1 MSDQALLDEIKKLF
15 DDYARV
21 WHEGDWLAVAMLYHV
36 PSITM
41 RGDGSIHS
49 FQSREEVQEFLR
61 RVGEGYNREGNLGTG
76 RHYGLAALPI
86 GARSV
91 LATLTWQAVLQDG
104 SILREWQQSYNLVR
118 ADGRWQI
125 LVATFHLE

>member
-1 MSDQALLDEIKKLF
+1 MPEQTLSDQISKFFE
-15 DDYARV
+15 DYNRTF
-21 WHEGDWLAVAMLYHV
+21 EGKDGAAIAMFYHV

-76 RHYGLAALPI
+76 RYYGLAALPI

-104 SILREWQQSYNLVR
+104 SILREWRQSYNLVR

-125 LVATFHLE
+125 LVATFRLE